1 MDFFLKLY
9 IQYSRECSI
18 IYLYL
23 LPEIMKWNGMK
34 KCMLLMKEQWVAN
47 FEEKI
52 KYRFRNQS
60 FEFV

>member
-1 MDFFLKLY
+1 
-9 IQYSRECSI
+9 
-18 IYLYL
+18 
-23 LPEIMKWNGMK
+23 MKWNGMK